1 MFRSTPVRANICGE
15 YKTMTINEK
24 AAFLKGLVEGSDLSL
39 GEKEQKV
46 FAALLDLVSDMA
58 QQLTECDEDL
68 TELYEQVASMDDELG
83 DIEDDLDLL
92 FDDAD
97 YDDEDE
103 CDCCGDDFMYDVQC
117 PACEKDFSVDEDT
130 VLGGEVSCP
139 FCGEKIEFDL
149 SECCCGDD
157 ECDCHEHGCDCGC
170 CDEE

>member
-1 MFRSTPVRANICGE
+1 
-15 YKTMTINEK
+15 MTINEK

-97 YDDEDE
+97 YDDED
-103 CDCCGDDFMYDVQC
+103 
-117 PACEKDFSVDEDT
+117 
-130 VLGGEVSCP
+130 
-139 FCGEKIEFDL
+139 
-149 SECCCGDD
+149 
-157 ECDCHEHGCDCGC
+157 
-170 CDEE
+170 